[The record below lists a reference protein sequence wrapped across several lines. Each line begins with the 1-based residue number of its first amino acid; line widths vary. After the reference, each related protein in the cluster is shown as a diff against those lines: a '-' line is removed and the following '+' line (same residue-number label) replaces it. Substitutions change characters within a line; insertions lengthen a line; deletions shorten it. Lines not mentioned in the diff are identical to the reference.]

1 MEFTLLII
9 LVFLLFVGWLLYV
22 AFTVEDPALTMHKN
36 GNQDQHDYE
45 SDIPSEEMLN
55 NEGWEQIDVLY
66 DECVPG
72 LESWVYRSESLNKY
86 RVITV
91 DDSLLNADIFV
102 SSYQEAK
109 EEFQEWLD
117 EYTQYDG

>member
-1 MEFTLLII
+1 MLII
-9 LVFLLFVGWLLYV
+9 LVFLLFVGWLLYA
-22 AFTVEDPALTMHKN
+22 AFTMEDPALTMDKN

-109 EEFQEWLD
+109 AEFQEWLD